1 MNDEAMF
8 EEIIERLKKDGWK
21 EQVCG
26 VTTFSGSTGTNLYR
40 NGKLLSLS
48 TTEEGHMTYPD
59 PDELKEMFCKV

>member
-26 VTTFSGSTGTNLYR
+26 A
-40 NGKLLSLS
+40 SLS
-48 TTEEGHMTYPD
+48 R
-59 PDELKEMFCKV
+59 